1 MSSPQT
7 PGQVA
12 DFFNTIE
19 EAGIADIAAEVGIIP
34 ESGAP
39 ISPPRARSA
48 PPPEESAA
56 PRCASSHG
64 VPSSSNGAGSSIVPV
79 PGSANPPAP
88 PARPSPPSSPV
99 LTRCRGVAYRPT
111 IIEGGTSYVHMSYTG
126 PQVPD
131 GLQSTLNAAGEPAAK
146 KKRMQRT
153 HGGKAGDKGLRHFS
167 MKVCEKVEQKGKTTY
182 NEVADELVAE
192 FAVDTNEGGVSA
204 LDQQYDEKN
213 IRRRV
218 YDALNVRQG

>member
-1 MSSPQT
+1 MSSPEA

-12 DFFNTIE
+12 DFFSTIE

-48 PPPEESAA
+48 APPEESVPASC
-56 PRCASSHG
+56 PSSHG

-88 PARPSPPSSPV
+88 PARPSPPLLPQCSHV
-99 LTRCRGVAYRPT
+99 GGVRRRPT
-111 IIEGGTSYVHMSYTG
+111 IVQGGTSYVHMSYTG

-131 GLQSTLNAAGEPAAK
+131 GLASTLSAAGEPAAK

-167 MKVCEKVEQKGKTTY
+167 MKVCA
-182 NEVADELVAE
+182 N
-192 FAVDTNEGGVSA
+192 
-204 LDQQYDEKN
+204 
-213 IRRRV
+213 
-218 YDALNVRQG
+218 